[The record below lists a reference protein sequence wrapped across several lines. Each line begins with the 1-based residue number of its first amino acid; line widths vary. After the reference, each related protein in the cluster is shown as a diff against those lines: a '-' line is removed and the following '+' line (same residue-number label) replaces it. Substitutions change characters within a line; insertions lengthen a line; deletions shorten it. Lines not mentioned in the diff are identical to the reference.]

1 MEAINI
7 LSFQIFSETMPQ
19 NSKWHSM
26 KTVTLHYEVE
36 KDAIYS
42 SFGFDFGFPLNLSMS
57 RKSETA
63 TFENIES
70 EKLDVCIG
78 VG

>member
-1 MEAINI
+1 
-7 LSFQIFSETMPQ
+7 
-19 NSKWHSM
+19 M